1 MVITMVITCIQCP
14 SEHVFL
20 NEEVVIESFS
30 DTLFDS
36 KEQARMD
43 ISTAPA
49 HNGVIRPSFAKYFY
63 WIFVIFS
70 SSN

>member
-43 ISTAPA
+43 I
-49 HNGVIRPSFAKYFY
+49 FACL
-63 WIFVIFS
+63 VEAA
-70 SSN
+70 